1 MENEVEGTQEMKGVK
16 IGGKRMLRKGE
27 SRHLGNSE
35 PEDQEWPEAMT

>member
-1 MENEVEGTQEMKGVK
+1 MENEVEETQEM

-27 SRHLGNSE
+27 STHLGNSE